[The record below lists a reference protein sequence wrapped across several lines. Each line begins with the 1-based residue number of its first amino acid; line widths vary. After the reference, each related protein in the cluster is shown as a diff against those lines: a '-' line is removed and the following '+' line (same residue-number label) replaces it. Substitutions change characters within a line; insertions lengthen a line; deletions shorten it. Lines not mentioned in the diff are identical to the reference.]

1 VQFTVR
7 LPRFVATAFAIVVVV
22 VAVTAVLP
30 ATAASD
36 TSIVVCIDPATKNLT
51 IDPACAG
58 STLTW
63 NQQGVAGTNGAT
75 GATGPTGPAGPQGP
89 TMHLNKSKPALA
101 ARIEAALEIQDSTIS
116 NVNHD
121 LHASLATTSK
131 LAPSTDPTVLT
142 LQTAVNVQGSA
153 IARLVNVLRALTKA
167 QRQLLQGLE

>member
-1 VQFTVR
+1 MQFTVR
-7 LPRFVATAFAIVVVV
+7 LPRFIATAFAIVVVV
-22 VAVTAVLP
+22 AAVTAVLP

-75 GATGPTGPAGPQGP
+75 GATGPAGPAGPQGP
-89 TMHLNKSKPALA
+89 AMHLNKSKPALA
-101 ARIEAALEIQDSTIS
+101 ARIEASLEIQDSTIS

-131 LAPSTDPTVLT
+131 LAPSTDPTVLA

>member
-7 LPRFVATAFAIVVVV
+7 LPRFVATAFAIVVAA

-30 ATAASD
+30 ASAASD

-51 IDPACAG
+51 VDPACSG

-75 GATGPTGPAGPQGP
+75 GATGPAGPAGPQGP
-89 TMHLNKSKPALA
+89 AVHLNKSKPALA
-101 ARIEAALEIQDSTIS
+101 ARIEVALEIQDATIS

-131 LAPSTDPTVLT
+131 LAPSTDPTVQA

>member
-7 LPRFVATAFAIVVVV
+7 LPRFVATAFAII
-22 VAVTAVLP
+22 VAAVAFTAVVP

-36 TSIVVCIDPATKNLT
+36 TSIVVCIDPMTKNLT
-51 IDPACAG
+51 VDPACSG

-75 GATGPTGPAGPQGP
+75 GATGPAGPAGPQGP
-89 TMHLNKSKPALA
+89 AVHLNKSKPVLA
-101 ARIEAALEIQDSTIS
+101 ARIEAALEIQDATIS

-131 LAPSTDPTVLT
+131 LAPATDPTVQA
-142 LQTAVNVQGSA
+142 LQTAVNVQGSS

>member
-1 VQFTVR
+1 MQFTVR
-7 LPRFVATAFAIVVVV
+7 LPRFVATAFAIVVAA
-22 VAVTAVLP
+22 VAVTAVVP

-36 TSIVVCIDPATKNLT
+36 TSIVVCIDPTTKNLT
-51 IDPACAG
+51 VDPACSG

-63 NQQGVAGTNGAT
+63 NQQGVAGTT
-75 GATGPTGPAGPQGP
+75 GATGPAGPAGPQGP
-89 TMHLNKSKPALA
+89 AVHLNKSKPVLA
-101 ARIEAALEIQDSTIS
+101 ARIEAALEIQDATIS

-131 LAPSTDPTVLT
+131 LAPATDPTVQA

-153 IARLVNVLRALTKA
+153 LARLVNVLRALTKA